1 MICMCRRAC
10 ILFAMIFVTLAG
22 CAQNE
27 VLPKEEGSDVVLQGD
42 KPVKVLLV
50 GIDTRGE
57 EKSRSDA
64 ILVAQINPADNS
76 LKILSLMR
84 DTYVR
89 IPGYKKGFNKL
100 NTAYY
105 LGGKELLAETVKE
118 NFGIEIDH
126 TVTVDF
132 KGFAQAVNALA
143 PEGIEVDVPQKII
156 DDMKMDTEPGLQ
168 NLSGDDLLKYVRF
181 RHDDEN
187 DFGRVKR
194 QQEVVVKLKEAFSSQ
209 FTSLQGIVS
218 IPAHIQDVSKY
229 IETDLSVTDMISLA
243 TMLYGIPL
251 DEVETM
257 TIPVPGGFDNKT
269 YEHAGAVLQLD
280 IKANNAAISEF
291 FTMPAEAVN

>member
-1 MICMCRRAC
+1 MYRRAC
-10 ILFAMIFVTLAG
+10 FLVAMILAILAG
-22 CAQNE
+22 CGQND
-27 VLPKEEGSDVVLQGD
+27 VLPKEEGEIVRQGD

-76 LKILSLMR
+76 LKVLSLMR

-89 IPGYKKGFNKL
+89 IPGYKNGFNKL

-105 LGGKELLAETVKE
+105 LGGKELLADTVKE
-118 NFGIEIDH
+118 NFGIDIDY

-132 KGFAQAVNALA
+132 KGFAKAVDALA
-143 PEGIEVDVPQKII
+143 PEGIEVDVPQKMI
-156 DDMKMDTEPGLQ
+156 DDMKIDTEPGLQ
-168 NLSGDDLLKYVRF
+168 SLGGDDLLKYVRF

-194 QQEVVVKLKEAFSSQ
+194 QQEVLVKLKEAFGSQ
-209 FTSLQGIVS
+209 FTSFQNIFS
-218 IPAHIQDVSKY
+218 IPTHIQELSEY
-229 IETDLSVTDMISLA
+229 IETDMTVANMISLGS
-243 TMLYGIPL
+243 MLYGIPL
-251 DEVETM
+251 DDVETM

-269 YEHAGAVLQLD
+269 YEHAGAVLQID
-280 IKANNAAISEF
+280 IQANNAAIEEF